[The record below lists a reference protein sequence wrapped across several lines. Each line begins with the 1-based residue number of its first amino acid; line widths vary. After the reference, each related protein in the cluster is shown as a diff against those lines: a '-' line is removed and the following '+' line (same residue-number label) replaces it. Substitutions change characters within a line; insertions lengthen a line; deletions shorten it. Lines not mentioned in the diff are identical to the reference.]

1 MNDDPLF
8 SMEQNIISNKLDPD
22 TDTSSI
28 KVLYLQNK
36 KKSPKK
42 KNKKDKDLQNIAKQ
56 TPLKFL
62 HPCFYQLEYCFTSQE
77 EAQVKAGAECLH

>member
-8 SMEQNIISNKLDPD
+8 SMEQNIKSYELDPD
-22 TDTSSI
+22 TDTTSI
-28 KVLYLQNK
+28 KVVYLQNK

-42 KNKKDKDLQNIAKQ
+42 NKKRQGQ